1 LLVDVNKLSVFKRLL
16 TMPTNVLPL
25 HLKQTFPPIVWIFHW
40 RWRWWDQLQ
49 ATFLNLFYFKI
60 GSNRKKKE
68 LQCKFCDKKYSS
80 DQSLKEH
87 VLRDHEKRTPYQC
100 QHCTRSFGI
109 RMKLKSHIQNV
120 HERVK
125 CNECGQEMCNTF
137 ILKRHKAKVHGVM
150 PTNVHQCK
158 NCPMFFSGKGSL
170 KNHLT
175 KIHPEIK
182 I

>member
-1 LLVDVNKLSVFKRLL
+1 MCDECPSVFMDKHRL
-16 TMPTNVLPL
+16 
-25 HLKQTFPPIVWIFHW
+25 QTHKHHVH
-40 RWRWWDQLQ
+40 
-49 ATFLNLFYFKI
+49 KI

-120 HERVK
+120 HERVSHVFQWERITK
-125 CNECGQEMCNTF
+125 ESSN
-137 ILKRHKAKVHGVM
+137 
-150 PTNVHQCK
+150 
-158 NCPMFFSGKGSL
+158 
-170 KNHLT
+170 
-175 KIHPEIK
+175 KIHSEIK

>member
-1 LLVDVNKLSVFKRLL
+1 
-16 TMPTNVLPL
+16 M
-25 HLKQTFPPIVWIFHW
+25 
-40 RWRWWDQLQ
+40 
-49 ATFLNLFYFKI
+49 
-60 GSNRKKKE
+60 KK
-68 LQCKFCDKKYSS
+68 CTS

-87 VLRDHEKRTPYQC
+87 VLTDHEK
-100 QHCTRSFGI
+100 HTRSFGI
-109 RMKLKSHIQNV
+109 RMKLKSHVQNV

-158 NCPMFFSGKGSL
+158 HCPMFFSGKGSL

>member
-1 LLVDVNKLSVFKRLL
+1 MCDECPSVFMDKHRL
-16 TMPTNVLPL
+16 
-25 HLKQTFPPIVWIFHW
+25 QTHKHHVH
-40 RWRWWDQLQ
+40 
-49 ATFLNLFYFKI
+49 KI

-109 RMKLKSHIQNV
+109 QRKLKSHIQNV

-158 NCPMFFSGKGSL
+158 HCPMFFSGKGSL

-175 KIHPEIK
+175 KIYPEIK

>member
-1 LLVDVNKLSVFKRLL
+1 
-16 TMPTNVLPL
+16 M
-25 HLKQTFPPIVWIFHW
+25 
-40 RWRWWDQLQ
+40 
-49 ATFLNLFYFKI
+49 
-60 GSNRKKKE
+60 KK
-68 LQCKFCDKKYSS
+68 CSS

-158 NCPMFFSGKGSL
+158 HCSMFFSGKGSL